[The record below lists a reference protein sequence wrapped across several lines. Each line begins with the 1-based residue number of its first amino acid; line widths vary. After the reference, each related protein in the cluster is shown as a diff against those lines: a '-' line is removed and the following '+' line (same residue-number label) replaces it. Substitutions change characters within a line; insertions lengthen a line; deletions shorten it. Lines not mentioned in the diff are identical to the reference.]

1 MKLYTEEQ
9 VKDIL
14 KEKTFLSEYIIDSTI
29 NGLSPIILNVEN
41 LAMSIDKTVD
51 HEGMIDAQMIA
62 NCIVIDLIDGY
73 LDKPYGADTNDEEH
87 YKNEYKALNQ
97 NK

>member
-9 VKDIL
+9 IKKAIEIAQYGVCD
-14 KEKTFLSEYIIDSTI
+14 ETE
-29 NGLSPIILNVEN
+29 ILNLLTTIELSVEN
-41 LAMSIDKTVD
+41 LAKSIDKTVD

-62 NCIVIDLIDGY
+62 NYIVIDLIDGY

-87 YKNEYKALNQ
+87 YKHEYKALNP